1 MNQIIEKKNNEIR
14 DLGGNVQEYEK
25 NMRLSAQEGQRLARE
40 LNDYREKYGQTT
52 QEISTYK
59 TKIQKLTGENAAL
72 GDEMRE
78 AQENLRLSAGT
89 LNKLQG

>member
-59 TKIQKLTGENAAL
+59 TKIQKLTG
-72 GDEMRE
+72 
-78 AQENLRLSAGT
+78 
-89 LNKLQG
+89 